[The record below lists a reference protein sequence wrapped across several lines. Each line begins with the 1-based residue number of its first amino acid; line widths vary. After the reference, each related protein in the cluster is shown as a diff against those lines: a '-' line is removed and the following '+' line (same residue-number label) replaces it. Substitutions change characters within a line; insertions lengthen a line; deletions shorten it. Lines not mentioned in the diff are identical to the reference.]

1 VTTATQVAQDMLE
14 RLNRAA
20 ALFGGADDDAELE
33 AADSQD
39 GVEEK

>member
-1 VTTATQVAQDMLE
+1 MTTATQVAQDMLD

-20 ALFGGADDDAELE
+20 ALFGGPDDDAELE
-33 AADSQD
+33 AVVSQD